1 MDILE
6 RSAMDCTMDA
16 ASIVGQ
22 LYHSENVVAL
32 FTHAHKDKKSVQN
45 PSTNKK
51 GLTLRSGIW
60 ANVGRVIFGQTH
72 VRFCHAMALVVL
84 VYNSALA

>member
-1 MDILE
+1 ME

-16 ASIVGQ
+16 AFIVGQ
-22 LYHSENVVAL
+22 LYHSENVVTL
-32 FTHAHKDKKSVQN
+32 FTHVHKDKKKSVQN

-51 GLTLRSGIW
+51 GLTLRSGVW
-60 ANVGRVIFGQTH
+60 TNVGRVIFGQTH